1 MIRFFDIIISLL
13 GLLVLSPLFIIIFLI
28 IIIDSKGGGFYL
40 QSRVGLNNIDFK
52 LIKFRSMKLN
62 SDKGSLITIGSK
74 DSRITRI
81 GVFIRKFK
89 LDELPQLIN
98 VFLGQMSFVGP
109 RPEVRKY
116 VDLYTNEQLLVLSVR
131 PGITDYASIIFA
143 DENKILGESE
153 NPEKMYIEEIMPQK
167 IALNMKYINNN
178 NVFEYFKII
187 ILTVFK
193 IFKFK

>member
-109 RPEVRKY
+109 RPEAVS
-116 VDLYTNEQLLVLSVR
+116 YTHLRAHE
-131 PGITDYASIIFA
+131 THH
-143 DENKILGESE
+143 
-153 NPEKMYIEEIMPQK
+153 
-167 IALNMKYINNN
+167 
-178 NVFEYFKII
+178 
-187 ILTVFK
+187 
-193 IFKFK
+193 